1 MELTNRKKRIL
12 RAIVEIYI
20 ATAEPVGS
28 KAVAEQAGLDI
39 SSATI
44 RNEMADLTEMGY
56 LEQPHTSA
64 GRIPSPLGY
73 RLYVNEL
80 MGEHRLTMQETQR
93 INDALNVKMEELDRV
108 IDRAGKV
115 LSQISDYPVFTAAA
129 PKKRVTVKRYD
140 LLMVEENAFI
150 AVVMT
155 DSSVVKNKLIRMPD
169 QVSDPQLQML
179 STVLNNAFVGLTQE
193 EMENTLDK
201 METRSAPGAFELIS
215 LVVQF
220 AMEVLSEQSSQSVH
234 TLGITHL
241 LEHPE
246 YRSLDKAKPLMNYLA
261 EEHESSKL
269 PVTLQEG
276 QNMNILIGPE
286 NVNEALKDTS
296 VVMASYDIGD
306 NMRGVIGVVG
316 PTRMDYAKVTAPP
329 ACPTSP
335 TASPGCSARAS
346 FPRETGTAADR
357 TRNRR
362 SKLIYEQE
370 RQEAGGDRGAGPDRA
385 PAAAGGSSGGGRAPG
400 APGRPE
406 PDRDPR
412 SPADRAGVP
421 EKPGGPAGGQIPP
434 PGR

>member
-12 RAIVEIYI
+12 RAVVEIYI

-73 RLYVNEL
+73 RLYVNE
-80 MGEHRLTMQETQR
+80 
-93 INDALNVKMEELDRV
+93 V

-193 EMENTLDK
+193 EMEDTLDK
-201 METRSAPGAFELIS
+201 METRSAPGAFALIS

-316 PTRMDYAKVTAPP
+316 PTRMDYAKVTARLSYFADSLTRMFGKGELPP
-329 ACPTSP
+329 
-335 TASPGCSARAS
+335 
-346 FPRETGTAADR
+346 
-357 TRNRR
+357 
-362 SKLIYEQE
+362 
-370 RQEAGGDRGAGPDRA
+370 GDGD
-385 PAAAGGSSGGGRAPG
+385 GGGQDK
-400 APGRPE
+400 E
-406 PDRDPR
+406 
-412 SPADRAGVP
+412 
-421 EKPGGPAGGQIPP
+421 
-434 PGR
+434 

>member
-12 RAIVEIYI
+12 RAVVEIYI

-115 LSQISDYPVFTAAA
+115 LSQISDYPVFTMSAV
-129 PKKRVTVKRYD
+129 KERVTVKRFD

-193 EMENTLDK
+193 EMEDTLDK
-201 METRSAPGAFELIS
+201 METRSAPGAFALIS

-316 PTRMDYAKVTAPP
+316 PTRMDYAKVTARLSYFADSLTRMFGKGELPP
-329 ACPTSP
+329 
-335 TASPGCSARAS
+335 
-346 FPRETGTAADR
+346 
-357 TRNRR
+357 
-362 SKLIYEQE
+362 
-370 RQEAGGDRGAGPDRA
+370 GDGD
-385 PAAAGGSSGGGRAPG
+385 GGGQDK
-400 APGRPE
+400 E
-406 PDRDPR
+406 
-412 SPADRAGVP
+412 
-421 EKPGGPAGGQIPP
+421 
-434 PGR
+434 